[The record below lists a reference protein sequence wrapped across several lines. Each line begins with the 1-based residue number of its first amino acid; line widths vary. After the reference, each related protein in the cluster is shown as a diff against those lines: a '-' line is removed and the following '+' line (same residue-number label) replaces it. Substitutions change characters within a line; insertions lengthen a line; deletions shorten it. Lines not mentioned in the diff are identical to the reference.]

1 MQLIVNN
8 LSWVWTW
15 HSFTRL
21 GTYIRFLVWR
31 TWTKHPSNLVNYDA
45 FSSLVLIIFVY
56 TNSVTSGFFLTPSFN
71 QDQSPCCFIIKNHH
85 FKFIL
90 HCYESTQHLSVLY
103 AMSGSHAHRCDE
115 GRRDPCSFCIFF
127 WHGAI
132 ELISNWSPWFIT
144 WWLHYFVLPT
154 LFAAVKCYTIYC

>member
-1 MQLIVNN
+1 MDRLLHVFGNSEMQLIVNN

-71 QDQSPCCFIIKNHH
+71 QDQSPCCFIRKNHH

-90 HCYESTQHLSVLY
+90 HCYESTVLY
-103 AMSGSHAHRCDE
+103 AMSLCVGRVITVVSGSHAHRCDE
-115 GRRDPCSFCIFF
+115 RRDPCSFFNFF
-127 WHGAI
+127 QA
-132 ELISNWSPWFIT
+132 
-144 WWLHYFVLPT
+144 
-154 LFAAVKCYTIYC
+154 